1 MDDSKEENRT
11 PRKKVSTSE
20 LLQRRDQ
27 QSIEELLRRYRP
39 LLRAI
44 VAGEIDTVLR
54 SKVDPSDLV
63 QEACLEVAKS
73 IDKIQTTRSTQ
84 FHAYLR
90 QVVMNKLHDIRR
102 RFLGS
107 QKRNAKREMK
117 ATPQRVDN
125 LIMSPP
131 DLPDALDEMINQE
144 LLDRTRLALSK
155 LPLEI
160 KKVLHMRFVRG
171 MTYVEIGQKLN
182 RTEDDVRMLIKR
194 WLSRVQQEV
203 LPSRSS

>member
-1 MDDSKEENRT
+1 MDSKKEDRT

-20 LLQRRDQ
+20 LLKRRDQ
-27 QSIEELLRRYRP
+27 ESIEELLRRYRP

-44 VAGEIDTVLR
+44 IAGEIDTVLR

-73 IDKIQTTRSTQ
+73 IDNIQTTRSTP
-84 FHAYLR
+84 FLAYLR
-90 QVVMNKLHDIRR
+90 QVVLNKLHDFRR

-107 QKRNAKREMK
+107 QKRNAKREIK

-125 LIMSPP
+125 LMTAHP
-131 DLPDALDEMINQE
+131 DLPDALDELINQE

-171 MTYVEIGQKLN
+171 MTYVEIGQKLQ

-194 WLSRVQQEV
+194 WLSRVQHEV
-203 LPSRSS
+203 LPDSSS

>member
-1 MDDSKEENRT
+1 MDDCKEENRT

-44 VAGEIDTVLR
+44 VAGEIDTVLQ

-84 FHAYLR
+84 FLAYLR

-107 QKRNAKREMK
+107 QKRNAKREIK

-125 LIMSPP
+125 LIMSHP
-131 DLPDALDEMINQE
+131 DLPDALDGMINQE
-144 LLDRTRLALSK
+144 LLDRTRLVLSK

-160 KKVLHMRFVRG
+160 KKVLHMRFVRE
-171 MTYVEIGQKLN
+171 MTYVEIGQKLQ

-203 LPSRSS
+203 LPYQSS